1 MITSKLRFGLT
12 LLVAIGVLA
21 GCGQGGGYSKRES
34 AVAKREGIFRY
45 AMPTNPTTL
54 DPSKVEDG
62 DTIDFL
68 QQVYEGL
75 VAWDETNTV
84 VPKLAEKWEIKDG
97 GTTIVFTLRKDV
109 KFHNGKTMTSED
121 VKWSLER
128 ACNPGVQSP
137 VAGAYMGD
145 IVGLKDVV
153 DGKATEIKGI
163 ETPDANTVIL
173 KIDKPRPYFLG
184 KFTYLC
190 SAIMP
195 KGDVPADREIT
206 KAEEMIGTGPFKV
219 ESFEPQK
226 LVKLAAFADYHGGAP
241 KVKGI
246 ERPIVLDAISR
257 LNMYKSG
264 DLDLVALERQD
275 VAPLQ
280 ANEKYKDQIKF
291 FPRPAV
297 WYMGLHTSLYA
308 PFKDKRVRQAVAMAI
323 DKDRIVNKLLG
334 GVNQPANGVLP
345 PGVAGHREKAAVFPY
360 DVAAAKKLLADAGF
374 PDGKGM
380 PPLEIW
386 FRNGRPDAKIVS
398 EAVASQLQENLG
410 IETKIA
416 LKEWKFLLEARNKE
430 EIPFFHIRW
439 AADYLD
445 PENFIS
451 FFFASYGPENKIGYR
466 NAELDALTS
475 KADSMP
481 DGPERLAMY
490 AKAEDIA
497 LQDAVFIP
505 IYFQR
510 DAELIAPRVKGLK
523 ESAFGHLPHV
533 TVSVD

>member
-241 KVKGI
+241 KV
-246 ERPIVLDAISR
+246 
-257 LNMYKSG
+257 
-264 DLDLVALERQD
+264 
-275 VAPLQ
+275 
-280 ANEKYKDQIKF
+280 
-291 FPRPAV
+291 
-297 WYMGLHTSLYA
+297 
-308 PFKDKRVRQAVAMAI
+308 
-323 DKDRIVNKLLG
+323 
-334 GVNQPANGVLP
+334 
-345 PGVAGHREKAAVFPY
+345 
-360 DVAAAKKLLADAGF
+360 
-374 PDGKGM
+374 
-380 PPLEIW
+380 
-386 FRNGRPDAKIVS
+386 
-398 EAVASQLQENLG
+398 
-410 IETKIA
+410 
-416 LKEWKFLLEARNKE
+416 
-430 EIPFFHIRW
+430 
-439 AADYLD
+439 
-445 PENFIS
+445 
-451 FFFASYGPENKIGYR
+451 
-466 NAELDALTS
+466 
-475 KADSMP
+475 
-481 DGPERLAMY
+481 
-490 AKAEDIA
+490 
-497 LQDAVFIP
+497 
-505 IYFQR
+505 
-510 DAELIAPRVKGLK
+510 
-523 ESAFGHLPHV
+523 
-533 TVSVD
+533 